1 MIISD
6 LNYLETVSEAPR
18 VVGGYESIFYQDI
31 LELLETSP
39 TFQGD
44 VAQTQTQFTQLTDE
58 TGKVEGEAI
67 AVSGRTSKNS
77 LFAFASAT
85 TTSSSLI
92 KSQAYP
98 ATSFRF

>member
-6 LNYLETVSEAPR
+6 LNYLETISEAPR
-18 VVGGYESIFYQDI
+18 VVGGYKSIFYQDFLRW
-31 LELLETSP
+31 LEASP

-67 AVSGRTSKNS
+67 AVSGQDSNNN

-85 TTSSSLI
+85 TTTSSFVN
-92 KSQAYP
+92 SQAYP